1 MKNDNQTT
9 DMFDEVIGA
18 FTPQPLEVKPAK
30 PKRIVIKKRATW
42 RTLKTP
48 VDRDTAQTT
57 KPRPIVVRA
66 VEQALATLGKLGCV
80 YHAQFNGKDYTNG
93 QLVTAKLKRAKR
105 ASSINYGS
113 RAEYYKPF
121 IKDLQPGDVVDVPF
135 GDFYGYD
142 LQSSIGAWAVSNWGT
157 KSFMTTVNK
166 KTKVVEVLRLK

>member
-1 MKNDNQTT
+1 MKSDNQTT
-9 DMFDEVIGA
+9 DMFDEVIGT
-18 FTPQPLEVKPAK
+18 FTPQPLDVKPAK
-30 PKRIVIKKRATW
+30 PKRIVIQKRAQ
-42 RTLKTP
+42 RIQRELG
-48 VDRDTAQTT
+48 
-57 KPRPIVVRA
+57 PRPIVVRA
-66 VEQALATLGKLGCV
+66 VEQALSTLSKLGCV

-93 QLVTAKLKRAKR
+93 QLATAKLKRAKR
-105 ASSINYGS
+105 ASSINYGA
-113 RAEYYKPF
+113 RADYYKPF

>member
-1 MKNDNQTT
+1 MKSDNQTT
-9 DMFDEVIGA
+9 DMFDEVIGT

-30 PKRIVIKKRATW
+30 PKRILIQKRTQ
-42 RTLKTP
+42 RVQRELG
-48 VDRDTAQTT
+48 
-57 KPRPIVVRA
+57 PRPIVVRA

-93 QLVTAKLKRAKR
+93 QLVTAKLKRTKR

>member
-1 MKNDNQTT
+1 MKTDTQTT
-9 DMFDEVIGA
+9 DMFDEVIGT
-18 FTPQPLEVKPAK
+18 FKPQPLEVKPAK
-30 PKRIVIKKRATW
+30 PKRIVIKKR
-42 RTLKTP
+42 R
-48 VDRDTAQTT
+48 VQVQSSE

-93 QLVTAKLKRAKR
+93 QLVTAKLKRTKR

-121 IKDLQPGDVVDVPF
+121 IKDLQPGDVVDIPF

-142 LQSSIGAWAVSNWGT
+142 LQSSIGAWAVANWGT

>member
-1 MKNDNQTT
+1 MKSDNQTT
-9 DMFDEVIGA
+9 DMFDEVIGT
-18 FTPQPLEVKPAK
+18 FTPQPLDVKPAK
-30 PKRIVIKKRATW
+30 PKRIVIKKR
-42 RTLKTP
+42 K
-48 VDRDTAQTT
+48 VQVQSSE

-66 VEQALATLGKLGCV
+66 VEQALATLSKLGCV

-93 QLVTAKLKRAKR
+93 QLATAKLKRAKR

-135 GDFYGYD
+135 GDFHGYD
-142 LQSSIGAWAVSNWGT
+142 LQSSIGAWAVGHWGT